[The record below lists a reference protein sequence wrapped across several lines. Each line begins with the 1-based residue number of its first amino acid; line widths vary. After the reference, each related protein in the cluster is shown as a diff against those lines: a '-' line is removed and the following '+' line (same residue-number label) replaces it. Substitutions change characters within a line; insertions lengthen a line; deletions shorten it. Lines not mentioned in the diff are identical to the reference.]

1 MKTNLTESKEDYLE
15 AIFTLVETRNV
26 ARVKEIAAA
35 LGVKVPSV
43 ANAVSDLKKMGYVE
57 QEPYG
62 YVSLTESGRE
72 IAMVIAARH
81 ALLRRFLMLL
91 GVPEE
96 IADSDACVMEHI
108 LSKETLDAIESYC
121 NQRESNLERQPQE

>member
-1 MKTNLTESKEDYLE
+1 MSAPNLTESKENYLE
-15 AIFTLVETRNV
+15 TIYSLVETRNV

-62 YVSLTESGRE
+62 YVSLTDSGRE
-72 IAMVIAARH
+72 IAKSIMDRH
-81 ALLRRFLMLL
+81 ILLRRFLVLL
-91 GVPEE
+91 GVSEE
-96 IADSDACVMEHI
+96 IADADACVMEHI
-108 LSKETLDAIESYC
+108 LSPETLAAIEKYC
-121 NQRESNLERQPQE
+121 NEKGEGKR